1 MVIVLVKSTN
11 ISTNYRVLSLLV
23 CSAAIATIIVNP
35 SFSVPSA
42 DSKTPSSSSS
52 KTHHRKFSHG
62 VGISGAI
69 NTTGTSNIS
78 KNNKGLSIIK

>member
-1 MVIVLVKSTN
+1 VIVLLKSTN

-23 CSAAIATIIVNP
+23 CSAAIATIIVNR

-42 DSKTPSSSSS
+42 DSKTPSSS

-62 VGISGAI
+62 AGISGAI